1 MFGRGQMLAFMQS
14 GFEFILNKFCLQLV
28 ILLGCDVRKLTLS
41 KIIFFARQPYTTFK
55 EDRGTC
61 KHHSCASSEQGWRA
75 ACTAEVSLRTS
86 PASYLGQLAGPK
98 A

>member
-1 MFGRGQMLAFMQS
+1 MLAFMQS
-14 GFEFILNKFCLQLV
+14 AFEFVLNKFCLQLV

-41 KIIFFARQPYTTFK
+41 KIISLHVNLTQPLKKIAAHVSTTLVRAVSRVGEQLVQLK
-55 EDRGTC
+55 
-61 KHHSCASSEQGWRA
+61 SACAPR
-75 ACTAEVSLRTS
+75 